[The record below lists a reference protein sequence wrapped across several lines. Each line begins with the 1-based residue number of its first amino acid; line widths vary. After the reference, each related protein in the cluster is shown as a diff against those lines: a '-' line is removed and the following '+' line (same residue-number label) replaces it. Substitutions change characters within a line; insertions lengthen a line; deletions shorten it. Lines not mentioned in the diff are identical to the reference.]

1 MNISSFLQDIT
12 TSGSVFGTMS
22 VWLNMT
28 VLVVLSIITP
38 SARSGLVL
46 AMVSLIIVDSMA
58 DAYGFYSSQHV
69 DDNKDGESSA
79 SMEAAREGMHVWAH
93 KFLLGA
99 LYLLLFLAIGPIS
112 SISIMTAA
120 VISYVSVVAPQ
131 HLRYLMGLGV
141 LTMIA
146 MSGATLFVESSFEN
160 KITV

>member
-1 MNISSFLQDIT
+1 MNISSFLRHIT

-28 VLVVLSIITP
+28 VLVVLSIVTP
-38 SARSGLVL
+38 SARSGLIL

-69 DDNKDGESSA
+69 DDDKDEENSSPK
-79 SMEAAREGMHVWAH
+79 AAQEGMHVWAH

-99 LYLLLFLAIGPIS
+99 LYLVLFLTIGPIL
-112 SISIMTAA
+112 SISIMTAG
-120 VISYVSVVAPQ
+120 VISYVSFVAPE
-131 HLRYLMGLGV
+131 HLRYLMGLGI

-146 MSGATLFVESSFEN
+146 MSGATLLVESSFEN
-160 KITV
+160 KIMV